1 MTSNNLRPTEEQE
14 AIIQSAQGASSLM
27 ISAYAGCAKTTSL
40 ALLGARIRGPALAL
54 AFNRSIAEELKGR
67 FAPNFEVRTM
77 NGFGFGA
84 LRRAYPRV
92 SKWELDDRK
101 VGKLLSEAAKRAK
114 IELMSDE
121 WDAIRRLVSGAQNQ
135 GFALERWDE
144 SEWKELADSLW
155 LPIDSS
161 GLALAHE
168 VLVENNQMIERG
180 VISFDDQIYWPTV
193 NDQISLP
200 QYPVVLVDEAQDLS
214 PLQHSMLAKALGAQ
228 SRLMV
233 CGDSRQAIYGFRG
246 ADSASMAKIRGLRP
260 KDAWAD
266 RPLTLTFRC
275 PKAIV
280 ARQQAHA
287 PGFRAWPG
295 NAEGR
300 VLRVGIDNSENIV
313 VDGWA
318 WETITELLPH
328 PAATLAVLCRN
339 NAPLFS
345 LAFKLLRRGVGVV
358 MLGRDLGKGLK
369 ALVTKLAP
377 SPLPIAK
384 FLGRLEEWRDGEV
397 ELARLNSKSAEG
409 GDIVPTAKMDSIW
422 DRYDCIVAIADG
434 ASARDSSDLR
444 SAIDRVFARERGV
457 VTLSSIHKAKGL
469 EWDCVLHLDP
479 WRIPSKQALRAQA
492 IRGDEG
498 PLEQEWNLKYVAETR
513 SKHTLIEAD
522 LRDFDGG
529 GE

>member
-1 MTSNNLRPTEEQE
+1 MNAISANASSSIRPTEEQE
-14 AIIQSAQGASSLM
+14 AIIQGAQSTSSLM

-54 AFNRSIAEELKGR
+54 AFNKSIAEELKGR

-92 SKWELDDRK
+92 GKWELDDRK

-135 GFALERWDE
+135 GFAPERWDE

-155 LPIDSS
+155 LPIDRE

-168 VLVENNQMIERG
+168 VLVENNQAIERG

-193 NDQISLP
+193 NDSISLP
-200 QYPVVLVDEAQDLS
+200 QYPTVLVDEAQDLS

-246 ADSASMAKIRGLRP
+246 ADSASMAKIRALRP
-260 KDAWAD
+260 EGAWAD

-280 ARQQAHA
+280 ARQQGHA

-300 VLRVGIDNSENIV
+300 VIGGFKKEHESYEAVAE
-313 VDGWA
+313 
-318 WETITELLPH
+318 WEWSDVQAALPH

-377 SPLPIAK
+377 SPLPITK
-384 FLGRLEEWRDGEV
+384 FISKLNDWCESEC
-397 ELARLNSKSAEG
+397 ELARLNGKEAQAESAR
-409 GDIVPTAKMDSIW
+409 
-422 DRYDCIVAIADG
+422 DRQECLLAIADG

-492 IRGDEG
+492 LRGDEG

-522 LRDFDGG
+522 LRDFDGE